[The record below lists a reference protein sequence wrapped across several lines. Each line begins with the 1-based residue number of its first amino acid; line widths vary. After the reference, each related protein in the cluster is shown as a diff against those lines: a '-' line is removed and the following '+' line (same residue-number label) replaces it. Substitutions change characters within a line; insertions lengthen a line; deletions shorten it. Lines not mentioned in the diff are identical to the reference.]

1 MSARPPETGAPRAEV
16 LSLAVRECEESCRAH
31 AAACLAGSDAIGPGD
46 ADREECVNLILDCAY
61 TSSATARALRHFER
75 GDLEVAVMLVAAC
88 ARLAARCG
96 AACERHASVEALWT
110 LASASR
116 ECASSCRA
124 VLDILRVRA
133 AVEPVEHEAMFA
145 GSAA

>member
-1 MSARPPETGAPRAEV
+1 MSAAPPESGALRAEV
-16 LSLAVRECEESCRAH
+16 LSLAVRECEEACRAH
-31 AAACLAGSDAIGPGD
+31 AAACLAGADAVGPSD
-46 ADREECVNLILDCAY
+46 ADREECINLILDCAY
-61 TSSATARALRHFER
+61 TSSATARALRHFDR

-96 AACERHASVEALWT
+96 AACERHAAVEALWT

-116 ECASSCRA
+116 ECASACAA

-133 AVEPVEHEAMFA
+133 AVEPVAREAMVG